1 MRRLITLTLA
11 VALAA
16 SAPAAA
22 QTTVKSLYARAQSR
36 EQAARKALDAG
47 RPADVVRKDIAR
59 TIASYEA
66 VVAKY
71 PGSSYSDNA
80 LWQAGMLSASSY
92 ARYRVESDRTDA
104 VRLLKRLASEY
115 PTSSLARQAKPAL
128 ARLTTETPL
137 PRALQSAP
145 RAAPSAS
152 EQAPRRGRRPSPPR
166 EAAPPVALTPSA
178 ERASAQPSAVPSARY
193 SQRACGSDP
202 PSAHGAAGGRAR
214 RD

>member
-22 QTTVKSLYARAQSR
+22 QTTAKSLYARAQSR

-71 PGSSYSDNA
+71 PRSSYSDNA

-104 VRLLKRLASEY
+104 VRLLKRLASRV
-115 PTSSLARQAKPAL
+115 PDVVAGCVRRSL
-128 ARLTTETPL
+128 
-137 PRALQSAP
+137 
-145 RAAPSAS
+145 PSH
-152 EQAPRRGRRPSPPR
+152 
-166 EAAPPVALTPSA
+166 V
-178 ERASAQPSAVPSARY
+178 
-193 SQRACGSDP
+193 
-202 PSAHGAAGGRAR
+202 
-214 RD
+214 